1 MNNTLSNGFKLLE
14 YLAQAAEPHSVK
26 DLAEA
31 FGLPNSHIC
40 RLLKTLTE
48 TGYVEQTGNRRY
60 VVSAKILS
68 LSHSKLERL
77 AIRGKCHPALVE
89 LTAKLQCDAY
99 LAIPYNGRAIIA
111 DVTYKGGIFDGG
123 MTVGAIN
130 SVNASACGKVCAAY
144 VDPKD
149 LDAFLAANPLLVTPK
164 SIHAP
169 ALFKEHLVN
178 VRRDGV
184 AVCDDEIDIGTYAVA
199 CPVLDKDGNLLAA
212 LGVAASFP
220 DDKLKALIIQQLK
233 HITNL
238 LSTKGE

>member
-14 YLAQAAEPHSVK
+14 YLAQAADPHSVK

-48 TGYVEQTGNRRY
+48 TGYVEQTGQRRY
-60 VVSAKILS
+60 IVSAKILS

-99 LAIPYNGRAIIA
+99 LAIPYQGRAIIA

-130 SVNASACGKVCAAY
+130 SVNTSACGKVCAAY
-144 VDPKD
+144 VPAKEQ
-149 LDAFLAANPLLVTPK
+149 DAFLAANELRVTPK
-164 SIHAP
+164 SIHDP
-169 ALFKEHLVN
+169 ALLKEHLAK

-184 AVCDDEIDIGTYAVA
+184 AVCDDEAEMGTYAAA
-199 CPVLDKDGNLLAA
+199 CPVPDKDGNLLAA
-212 LGVAASFP
+212 VGVAAFFP
-220 DDKLKALIIQQLK
+220 DDKQKALIIQQLK
-233 HITNL
+233 HITSL
-238 LSTKGE
+238 LSTQGD

>member
-26 DLAEA
+26 DLAEV

-60 VVSAKILS
+60 VVSAKILT
-68 LSHSKLERL
+68 LSHSKLERM
-77 AIRGKCHPALVE
+77 AIRRKCHPALVE

-123 MTVGAIN
+123 ITIGAAN
-130 SVNASACGKVCAAY
+130 SVNTSACGKICAAY
-144 VDPKD
+144 VDSAQID
-149 LDAFLAANPLLVTPK
+149 DFLAANALRVTPK
-164 SIHAP
+164 SIHDLR
-169 ALFKEHLVN
+169 LFKEHLAK
-178 VRRDGV
+178 VRRDNV

-199 CPVLDKDGNLLAA
+199 CPVLDKDGKLLAA
-212 LGVAASFP
+212 VGVAAAFP

-238 LSTKGE
+238 LSTQGE